1 MMILTVLI
9 VPMCVIVWMVLLIL
23 LVLMVPMNVMFRM
36 VLKVLVVLMVLI
48 VFLLS
53 SSSLPPSVAEPF
65 LSCFAV
71 FSQFKSNS

>member
-9 VPMCVIVWMVLLIL
+9 IPMCVIVWMVLMIL
-23 LVLMVPMNVMFRM
+23 LVLMVPMNLMFWMFLM

-53 SSSLPPSVAEPF
+53 SSLLPKVWQNLFFPV
-65 LSCFAV
+65 
-71 FSQFKSNS
+71 